1 MRVHTERP
9 TWVFVAVERHTT
21 DIDPNLSEDAFM
33 SRYVVRVGADWPVS
47 ERQSAVRGSVMTRL
61 RVQRRRRPSFPVIG
75 LGVGDRTQGG
85 AASIRAPST
94 RSLSTAPSSGSRR
107 GTSPSPSSRG
117 ARASPSPSTTTSLP
131 RRSTT
136 SPASSSG
143 RWGRCGRQVFAPS
156 ILRVEKGRYP
166 RSSEHRPSAS

>member
-1 MRVHTERP
+1 
-9 TWVFVAVERHTT
+9 
-21 DIDPNLSEDAFM
+21 M
-33 SRYVVRVGADWPVS
+33 SCYVVRVGADWPVS
-47 ERQSAVRGSVMTRL
+47 ERQSAVRGNVMRRL

-75 LGVGDRTQGG
+75 RGVGDRTQGG

-107 GTSPSPSSRG
+107 GTSPLPSSQD
-117 ARASPSPSTTTSLP
+117 ARASPSRSTTTSPPTP

-156 ILRVEKGRYP
+156 ILRLEKGRYP